1 MSDRT
6 DNFHTFFVR
15 GLANGD
21 YNFYL
26 MDMIAMPPLVPTYVW
41 NTLSLAIARGT
52 TDQVIELVEENH
64 LDVNACLSDSY
75 WMPLLMEVLLSSGF
89 PAEPERLR
97 LLRYLLENGANPNI
111 CCSKGYNCLHIAV
124 QQHQYIHAL
133 DLFLDFDADVNTPD
147 ADGSNIVY
155 WAVMS
160 FLLRKE
166 SEKDRAISHR
176 VFEKILFHGADLDQK
191 NKYDMNARAWLDH
204 AAPEVKEMVIR
215 WEATSPAVRPAY
227 TVQPKFPTAWQYPAL
242 VQKIWSE
249 PSSTNTSLSG
259 ELLRAVETLRDEA
272 QRNGNV
278 NYKNNHKK
286 MAVFVRD
293 TLIGSGYF
301 GQADVERIRT
311 GTEKLMKG
319 RRPYKKDDI
328 YDHLVDEVCVYH
340 LSSPN
345 LQLL

>member
-1 MSDRT
+1 
-6 DNFHTFFVR
+6 
-15 GLANGD
+15 
-21 YNFYL
+21 
-26 MDMIAMPPLVPTYVW
+26 MDMIAMPPLVPTHVW
-41 NTLSLAIARGT
+41 NALSLAIARGA
-52 TDQVIELVEENH
+52 TDQVKELVEENH

-89 PAEPERLR
+89 SSEPERQP
-97 LLRYLLENGANPNI
+97 LLKYLLENGANPNI

-133 DLFLDFDADVNTPD
+133 DLFLDYDPDVNMPD
-147 ADGSNIVY
+147 ADGSNVVY
-155 WAVMS
+155 WAVMG

-166 SEKDRAISHR
+166 SEEDRATSLR
-176 VFEKILFHGADLDQK
+176 VFEKVLLRGADLDQK

-204 AAPEVKEMVIR
+204 AAPEVKEMVTR
-215 WEATSPAVRPAY
+215 WEKGMPAVRPAY
-227 TVQPKFPTAWQYPAL
+227 TMQPKFPTGWQYPAL

-272 QRNGNV
+272 QRNGNI
-278 NYKNNHKK
+278 NYKSSHKK

-293 TLIGSGYF
+293 TLVKSGYF
-301 GQADVERIRT
+301 SQADMERIRMGT
-311 GTEKLMKG
+311 GKLMKG
-319 RRPYKKDDI
+319 RRPYKQDDV

-340 LSSPN
+340 LASPN
-345 LQLL
+345 LYL

>member
-1 MSDRT
+1 MNLDA
-6 DNFHTFFVR
+6 FFCR
-15 GLANGD
+15 GIGNGD
-21 YNFYL
+21 FNFYL
-26 MDMIAMPPLVPTYVW
+26 MGMIAMPPLFPTHVW
-41 NTLSLAIARGT
+41 NALSLAIARGA

-89 PAEPERLR
+89 PTEQQRLP
-97 LLRYLLENGANPNI
+97 LLKYLLENGANPNT
-111 CCSKGYNCLHIAV
+111 CCIKGYNCLHIAV

-133 DLFLDFDADVNTPD
+133 DLFLDYDADVNVPD
-147 ADGSNIVY
+147 SDGSNVVY
-155 WAVMS
+155 WAVMG

-166 SEKDRAISHR
+166 SEEERAMSLR
-176 VFEKILFHGADLDQK
+176 VFQKILLRGADPDQK

-204 AAPEVKEMVIR
+204 AAPEVKEMVVR
-215 WEATSPAVRPAY
+215 WEANTPAVRPAY
-227 TVQPKFPTAWQYPAL
+227 TVQPKFPTGLHYPAL

-249 PSSTNTSLSG
+249 PSSTNTSLAG

-278 NYKNNHKK
+278 NYKSNHKK

-293 TLIGSGYF
+293 TLIRSGYF
-301 GQADVERIRT
+301 GQTDVERIRS

-319 RRPYKKDDI
+319 RRPYKQDDV
-328 YDHLVDEVCVYH
+328 YDQLVDEVCVYH
-340 LSSPN
+340 LSSPH
-345 LQLL
+345 LTLL

>member
-1 MSDRT
+1 MSA
-6 DNFHTFFVR
+6 NFF
-15 GLANGD
+15 GGGIANGD

-26 MDMIAMPPLVPTYVW
+26 MGMIAMPPLVPTHVW
-41 NTLSLAIARGT
+41 NALSLAIARGA
-52 TDQVIELVEENH
+52 TDQVKELVEENH

-89 PAEPERLR
+89 STEPERLS

-133 DLFLDFDADVNTPD
+133 DLFLDFDADVNMPD
-147 ADGSNIVY
+147 GDGSNVVY
-155 WAVMS
+155 WAVMG

-166 SEKDRAISHR
+166 NQKDRTLSHR

-204 AAPEVKEMVIR
+204 AAPEVKEMVTR
-215 WEATSPAVRPAY
+215 WEAGRPAVRPAY
-227 TVQPKFPTAWQYPAL
+227 TVQPKFPTGLHYPAL

-259 ELLRAVETLRDEA
+259 EMLRAVETLRDEA
-272 QRNGNV
+272 QRNGNA
-278 NYKNNHKK
+278 NYKNTHKK

-301 GQADVERIRT
+301 PQADVQRIRWS
-311 GTEKLMKG
+311 TEKLMKG
-319 RRPYKKDDI
+319 RRPYKQDDV
-328 YDHLVDEVCVYH
+328 YDLLVDEVCVYH
-340 LSSPN
+340 LASPN
-345 LQLL
+345 HYL